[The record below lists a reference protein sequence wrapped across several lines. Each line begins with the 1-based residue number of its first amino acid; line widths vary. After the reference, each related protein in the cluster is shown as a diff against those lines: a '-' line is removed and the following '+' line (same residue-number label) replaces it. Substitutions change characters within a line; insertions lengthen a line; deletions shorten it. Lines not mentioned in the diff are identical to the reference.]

1 MAQGTVQD
9 DGLPGFSGMK
19 TKEELGI
26 LVLDGSGSMGEVG
39 LSGQSKGLEVQTAVR
54 ELVCRIQAGRK
65 KNQIE
70 LAIVSFCN
78 LVNKDR
84 LPPTPVLNCDP
95 TGNYNPLDGHG
106 GATAIGDA
114 LATAHQVA
122 EAYLAQQNQY
132 PRSVVIVL
140 MTDGQQCHG
149 SDPRQVAQ
157 QIKANNRIKIATCAF
172 GKDADDS
179 LMKELATSLDLYLHA
194 YNVEQ
199 LRNFFIASL
208 SKVDTKAPTAASV

>member
-1 MAQGTVQD
+1 MAQGTVQE

-26 LVLDGSGSMGEVG
+26 LVLDGSGSMSEVG

-78 LVNKDR
+78 LVNRDR
-84 LPPTPVLNCDP
+84 FAPTPVLNCDP

-106 GATAIGDA
+106 GRNGYRRRSRNGTSG
-114 LATAHQVA
+114 A

-149 SDPRQVAQ
+149 SDPRQ
-157 QIKANNRIKIATCAF
+157 IANRSRPIT
-172 GKDADDS
+172 
-179 LMKELATSLDLYLHA
+179 
-194 YNVEQ
+194 
-199 LRNFFIASL
+199 ASDRDMR
-208 SKVDTKAPTAASV
+208 VR